1 MKSEYLKLIAECD
14 KNLSLLR
21 ESWIEAPVE
30 KKARWMGLINQALDE
45 RCRLMALRYGKA
57 AA

>member
-21 ESWIEAPVE
+21 ESWMESSV
-30 KKARWMGLINQALDE
+30 KKKSRWMGLINQALDE
-45 RCRLMALRYGKA
+45 RFRLMTLRDGKA

>member
-1 MKSEYLKLIAECD
+1 MKAEYLKLIAECD

-21 ESWIEAPVE
+21 ESWLESPLQ
-30 KKARWMGLINQALDE
+30 KKARWLGLINQALDE
-45 RCRLMALRYGKA
+45 RIRLMALRDNKA